1 MKKQFFLLTVL
12 LFFLGACAPKPAEH
26 SFIKV
31 NADGQFVRDGK
42 PYYFVGANFWYGAI
56 LGSEGEGGNRERL
69 HKELDFLK
77 SIGINNLRVLVGA
90 DGENGIKT
98 RVEPSLQVAP
108 GVYNDTILAGL
119 DYFMNELRERD
130 MTAVLY
136 LNNSWEWSGGYSV
149 YLQWSGHGDAVVP
162 AVDGWPAYME
172 YVKQFPQSDSAKA
185 LFANHV
191 NYIVS
196 RTNRYNQ
203 IKYVDDPT
211 IMSWQIGNEPRAFSD
226 ENKEPFARWMADVAA
241 QIKSLDPN
249 HMVSSGSEGSWGCE
263 MDMNLFEKIH
273 ADPNINYLNIHIWP
287 YNWSW
292 VKADS
297 LKELLPRAKENT
309 KKYIDD
315 HMVIARKYSKP
326 IVLEEFGFPRD
337 GFSFSKEA
345 PTTARDEYYRYVF
358 DLIRQDRE
366 SGGLFA
372 GCNFWAWGG
381 FAGQNPDHVFWE
393 KGDDYTG
400 DPAQEQQGL
409 NSVFA
414 TDSTIEIIKA
424 ENRELQ
430 NCKGGKTKRVNMWS
444 V

>member
-1 MKKQFFLLTVL
+1 MKQYIFLLAIL
-12 LFFLGACAPKPAEH
+12 PALFMACASGPEH
-26 SFIKV
+26 PFIKV
-31 NADGQFVRDGK
+31 NAEGRLIRDGK
-42 PYYFVGANFWYGAI
+42 PYYFIGANFWYGAI
-56 LGSEGEGGNRERL
+56 LGSEGEGGNRGRL

-77 SIGINNLRVLVGA
+77 SIGVDNLRVLVGA
-90 DGENGIKT
+90 DGGNGVKT
-98 RVEPSLQVAP
+98 RVEPSLQTAP

-119 DYFMNELRERD
+119 DYFMNELRKRD

-172 YVKQFPQSDSAKA
+172 YVRQFHQSDSAKA
-185 LFANHV
+185 LFADHV
-191 NYIVS
+191 KYIVT

-226 ENKEPFARWMADVAA
+226 ANKEPFARWMAEVAA

-249 HMVSSGSEGSWGCE
+249 HLVSSGSEGAWGCE
-263 MDMNLFEKIH
+263 GDISLYERIH
-273 ADPNINYLNIHIWP
+273 ADANIDYLNIHIWP
-287 YNWSW
+287 YNWGW

-297 LKELLPRAKENT
+297 LTELLPQAEENT
-309 KKYIDD
+309 RKYIDE
-315 HMVIARKYSKP
+315 HMKIAVKYHKP

-337 GFSFSKEA
+337 GFSFSKDA
-345 PTTARDEYYRYVF
+345 STTARDAYYGYVF
-358 DLIRQDRE
+358 DLIRKERE
-366 SGGLFA
+366 KGGLFA

-381 FAGQNPDHVFWE
+381 FAGQTSGHVFWE

-400 DPAQEQQGL
+400 DPAQEEQGL

-414 TDSTIEIIKA
+414 TDGTVEIIKK
-424 ENRELQ
+424 ENGML
-430 NCKGGKTKRVNMWS
+430 K
-444 V
+444 

>member
-1 MKKQFFLLTVL
+1 MKKQFLLLTVL
-12 LFFLGACAPKPAEH
+12 LFLLGACAPKPAEH

-172 YVKQFPQSDSAKA
+172 YVKQFPKSDSAKA

-249 HMVSSGSEGSWGCE
+249 HMVSSGSEGAWGCE

-287 YNWSW
+287 YNWGW

-297 LKELLPRAKENT
+297 LTELLPRAKENT

-315 HMVIARKYSKP
+315 HMIIARKYSKP

-424 ENRELQ
+424 ENRKLQ
-430 NCKGGKTKRVNMWS
+430 N
-444 V
+444 

>member
-1 MKKQFFLLTVL
+1 MKKQFLLLTVL
-12 LFFLGACAPKPAEH
+12 LFLLGACAPKPAEH

-149 YLQWSGHGDAVVP
+149 YLQWSGHGDAVAP

-315 HMVIARKYSKP
+315 HMGIARKYSKP

-424 ENRELQ
+424 ENRKLQ
-430 NCKGGKTKRVNMWS
+430 N
-444 V
+444 

>member
-1 MKKQFFLLTVL
+1 MKKQFLLLTVL
-12 LFFLGACAPKPAEH
+12 LFLLGACAPKPAEH

-263 MDMNLFEKIH
+263 MDMSLFEKIH

-297 LKELLPRAKENT
+297 LTELLPRAKENT

-337 GFSFSKEA
+337 GFSFSKKA

-424 ENRELQ
+424 ENRKLQ
-430 NCKGGKTKRVNMWS
+430 N
-444 V
+444 

>member
-1 MKKQFFLLTVL
+1 MKKQFLLLTVL
-12 LFFLGACAPKPAEH
+12 LFLLGACAPKPAEH

-69 HKELDFLK
+69 HKERDFLK

-315 HMVIARKYSKP
+315 HMGIARKYSKP

-424 ENRELQ
+424 ENRKLQ
-430 NCKGGKTKRVNMWS
+430 N
-444 V
+444 

>member
-1 MKKQFFLLTVL
+1 MKKQFLLLTVL
-12 LFFLGACAPKPAEH
+12 LFLLGACAPKPAEH

-42 PYYFVGANFWYGAI
+42 PYYFVGTNFWYGAI

-130 MTAVLY
+130 MSAVLY

-424 ENRELQ
+424 ENRKLQ
-430 NCKGGKTKRVNMWS
+430 N
-444 V
+444 

>member
-1 MKKQFFLLTVL
+1 MKKQFLLLTVL
-12 LFFLGACAPKPAEH
+12 LFLLGACVPKPAEH

-249 HMVSSGSEGSWGCE
+249 HMVSSGSEGAWGCE

-287 YNWSW
+287 YNWGW

-297 LKELLPRAKENT
+297 LKELLPCAKENT

-424 ENRELQ
+424 ENRKLQ
-430 NCKGGKTKRVNMWS
+430 N
-444 V
+444 

>member
-1 MKKQFFLLTVL
+1 MKKQFLLLTVL
-12 LFFLGACAPKPAEH
+12 LFLLGACAPKPAEH

-42 PYYFVGANFWYGAI
+42 PYYFVGTNFWYGAI

-337 GFSFSKEA
+337 GFRFSKEA

-424 ENRELQ
+424 ENRKLQ
-430 NCKGGKTKRVNMWS
+430 N
-444 V
+444 

>member
-1 MKKQFFLLTVL
+1 MKKQFLLLTVL
-12 LFFLGACAPKPAEH
+12 LFLLGACAPKPAEH

-226 ENKEPFARWMADVAA
+226 ENKKPFARWMADVAA

-287 YNWSW
+287 YNWGW

-297 LKELLPRAKENT
+297 LTELLPRAKENT

-424 ENRELQ
+424 ENRKLQ
-430 NCKGGKTKRVNMWS
+430 N
-444 V
+444 

>member
-1 MKKQFFLLTVL
+1 MKKQFLLLTVL
-12 LFFLGACAPKPAEH
+12 LFLLGACAPKPAEH

-69 HKELDFLK
+69 HRELGFLK
-77 SIGINNLRVLVGA
+77 SNGINNLRVLVGA
-90 DGENGIKT
+90 DGENGVKT
-98 RVEPSLQVAP
+98 RVQPSLQVAP

-297 LKELLPRAKENT
+297 LKELLPCAKENT

-424 ENRELQ
+424 ENRKLQ
-430 NCKGGKTKRVNMWS
+430 N
-444 V
+444 

>member
-1 MKKQFFLLTVL
+1 MKKQFLLLTVL
-12 LFFLGACAPKPAEH
+12 LFLLGACAPKPAEH

-249 HMVSSGSEGSWGCE
+249 HMVSSGSEGAWGCE

-287 YNWSW
+287 YNWGW

-297 LKELLPRAKENT
+297 LKELLPCAKENT

-381 FAGQNPDHVFWE
+381 FAGQNPGHVFWE

-424 ENRELQ
+424 ENRKLQ
-430 NCKGGKTKRVNMWS
+430 N
-444 V
+444 

>member
-1 MKKQFFLLTVL
+1 MKKQFLLLTVL
-12 LFFLGACAPKPAEH
+12 LFLLGACAPKPAEH

-69 HKELDFLK
+69 HKELDSLK

-424 ENRELQ
+424 ENRKLQ
-430 NCKGGKTKRVNMWS
+430 N
-444 V
+444 

>member
-1 MKKQFFLLTVL
+1 MKKHFPLYIILLL
-12 LFFLGACAPKPAEH
+12 LLGACATKPAEH
-26 SFIKV
+26 SFIQV

-69 HKELDFLK
+69 HRELDFLK
-77 SIGINNLRVLVGA
+77 SIGVNNLRVLVGA
-90 DGENGIKT
+90 DGRNGVKT
-98 RVEPSLQVAP
+98 RVEPSLQTAP

-119 DYFMNELRERD
+119 DYFMNELRKRD

-149 YLQWSGHGDAVVP
+149 YLQWAGHGDAVVP

-172 YVKQFPQSDSAKA
+172 YVKQFPRSDSAKA

-196 RTNRYNQ
+196 RINRYNQ

-211 IMSWQIGNEPRAFSD
+211 LMSWQIGNEPRAFSD
-226 ENKEPFARWMADVAA
+226 ENKAPFARWMAEVAA

-249 HMVSSGSEGSWGCE
+249 HLVSSGSEGSWGCE
-263 MDMNLFEKIH
+263 NDLALFENIH
-273 ADPNINYLNIHIWP
+273 ADPHIDYLNIHIWP
-287 YNWSW
+287 YNWNW

-297 LKELLPRAKENT
+297 LTELLPQAKENT
-309 KKYIDD
+309 RKYIDD
-315 HMVIARKYSKP
+315 HLAVARKYRKP
-326 IVLEEFGFPRD
+326 LVLEEFGFPRD
-337 GFSFSKEA
+337 GFSFSKES
-345 PTTARDEYYRYVF
+345 PTTARDDYFRFVF
-358 DLIRQDRE
+358 SLIRQERE
-366 SGGLFA
+366 EGGLFA

-381 FAGQNPDHVFWE
+381 FAEQHPDHVFWE

-414 TDSTIEIIKA
+414 TDSTIGIIRA
-424 ENRELQ
+424 ENQEL
-430 NCKGGKTKRVNMWS
+430 GFLEER
-444 V
+444 

>member
-1 MKKQFFLLTVL
+1 MKKQFLLLTVL
-12 LFFLGACAPKPAEH
+12 LFLLGACAPKPAEH

-297 LKELLPRAKENT
+297 LTELLPRAKENT

-345 PTTARDEYYRYVF
+345 PTTARDDYRYVF

-424 ENRELQ
+424 ENRKLQ
-430 NCKGGKTKRVNMWS
+430 N
-444 V
+444 

>member
-1 MKKQFFLLTVL
+1 MKKQFLLLTVL
-12 LFFLGACAPKPAEH
+12 LFLLGACAPKPAEH

-42 PYYFVGANFWYGAI
+42 PYSFVGTNFWYGAI

-424 ENRELQ
+424 ENRKLQ
-430 NCKGGKTKRVNMWS
+430 N
-444 V
+444 